1 MVDFD
6 DLKKDA
12 EKFVDEHETQ
22 VDEGIDKAAH
32 LAGEKFGHEKQLDE
46 AAEKLKGFTGEHDKA

>member
-12 EKFVDEHETQ
+12 EKFVDEHEKQ
-22 VDEGIDKAAH
+22 VDEGIDKAAK
-32 LAGEKFGHEKQLDE
+32 LAGEKFGHEKQLDD